1 MVELTAELKIALE
14 TAVDNAR
21 HRHHEFA
28 NTEHLLLALLEDR
41 VTARAIRRC
50 GGDVGRLKK
59 ALDAFLEEYVE
70 TVPEQYETMPM
81 PTVGFQE
88 AVRRAVLNAQT
99 SERDTVAGPHVLIA
113 MFNLRDC
120 HAVYLLQEEGIDK
133 LKLMEFV
140 SHHGLDD
147 EDWDVDDDDDD
158 GDYADDDGALADGER
173 EGGDANPEK
182 ALKKFTV
189 NLNQEA
195 AEGRID
201 PMVGRTTELTRTIH
215 ILCRRRKNNPVF
227 VGEAGVGKTAI
238 VEGLALAIHEERVP
252 TPLREAVVYALDV
265 GQLVAGTRYRGDF
278 EERLKAVVKRLEQLP
293 HAILFIDEIHT
304 LIGAGAASGGA
315 LDASS
320 ILKPLL
326 ARGKIRCIGAT
337 TWKEYRG
344 IFERDQALSRRFQRV
359 VVDEPSV
366 EETIEILMGLKPR
379 YEEFHGIEY
388 TGEAIQEAARTS
400 ARFLNDR
407 YLPDKAI
414 DVIDEAAAEVKLA
427 ERPLVE
433 VEDIDRTL
441 ARMAGVPPKQVSR
454 DDRSRLRELEP
465 ELRSV
470 IFGQDDA
477 IEQLATAIKL
487 SRSGLGHPDKPIGS
501 FLFTGPTGVGKTE
514 VCRQLARILGLELLR
529 YDMSEYMERHTVS
542 RLIGA
547 PPGYVGFDQG
557 GQLTEAVSKNPHSVV
572 LLDEIEKAHPD
583 VFNLLLQV
591 MDHGTLTD
599 NNGKKADFRNVI
611 LIMTS
616 NIGARD
622 LQRNRPGFFDA
633 AADRSGDDDEA
644 FKKRFSPE
652 FRNRLDA
659 RIKFAPLPTAVM
671 LKVADKFVGLLAAQL
686 ADRGVQIEV
695 SDTARAVLARLGY
708 DPQNGARPMDRVIR
722 DKIRRPLAD
731 DLLFG
736 RLADGG
742 RLVVDAESVEADG
755 FVFEFPD
762 APEGE
767 DVGAVMKAEGVALD
781 KAADADD
788 GADDAPAEPEPTGAG
803 LAAAAAAEPEPDP
816 DADE

>member
-21 HRHHEFA
+21 HRLHEFA
-28 NTEHLLLALLEDR
+28 NTEHLLLALLEDK
-41 VTARAIRRC
+41 VTVRAVRRC
-50 GGDVGRLKK
+50 GGDVARLKK
-59 ALDAFLEEYVE
+59 ELDAFLEEYVE

-88 AVRRAVLNAQT
+88 AVRRAVINAQT
-99 SERDTVAGPHVLIA
+99 SERETVAGPHVLIA

-133 LKLMEFV
+133 LKLMEYV
-140 SHHGLDD
+140 SHYGLDD
-147 EDWDVDDDDDD
+147 EDFDLDDDDDE
-158 GDYADDDGALADGER
+158 GYDDDGALADGDR
-173 EGGDANPEK
+173 EEGDANPKK
-182 ALKKFTV
+182 ALDKFTV
-189 NLNQEA
+189 NLNVEA

-201 PMVGRTTELTRTIH
+201 PMVGRSTELTRTIH

-238 VEGLALAIHEERVP
+238 VEGLALAIHEEKVP
-252 TPLREAVVYALDV
+252 GPLRDAVVYALDV

-278 EERLKAVVKRLEQLP
+278 EERLKAVVKQLERMPQ
-293 HAILFIDEIHT
+293 AILFIDEIHT

-366 EETIEILMGLKPR
+366 EETIDILMGLKPR

-388 TGEAIQEAARTS
+388 TGEAIEEAARTS

-407 YLPDKAI
+407 FLPDKAI

-427 ERPLVE
+427 ERPTVE

-441 ARMAGVPPKQVSR
+441 ARMAGVPPKQVTR
-454 DDRSRLRELEP
+454 DDRSRLRDLEP
-465 ELRSV
+465 ELQSV
-470 IFGQDDA
+470 IFGQDEA

-557 GQLTEAVSKNPHSVV
+557 GQLTEAVSKNPHAVV

-622 LQRNRPGFFDA
+622 LQRNRPGFFAGD
-633 AADRSGDDDEA
+633 ADRSGDDDEA

-686 ADRGVQIEV
+686 ADRGVTVEV
-695 SDTARAVLARLGY
+695 TEAARAVLARLGY

-742 RLVVDAESVEADG
+742 ALVVDAADADADG
-755 FVFEFPD
+755 FTFAFPD
-762 APEGE
+762 AADDGDP
-767 DVGAVMKAEGVALD
+767 GAVMKADGVALA
-781 KAADADD
+781 KADD
-788 GADDAPAEPEPTGAG
+788 GSDDAGDDGEAQAPADGPAEGGPAQ
-803 LAAAAAAEPEPDP
+803 AAAAVDPE
-816 DADE
+816 ADE